1 MVQSADIRTAAGDD
15 DVLNV
20 PILETEVQ
28 TAIEDLQCGKA
39 TGVDGVGAEFFK
51 FAVSPST
58 GDNVLAKLITRLF
71 DGMFR
76 SRSFPVAWNVAVI
89 TPVFKKGDNT
99 QFSNYR
105 PIAVMPVI
113 AKIYASVL
121 NKRLAAWSEQTDGA
135 RAPCQAGFRP
145 GFDTN
150 VQLFAL
156 RHLIDSYRKQRKLLY
171 CCFVDMTKAYDSVP
185 RDLLWQ
191 RLQSVGV
198 TGYMLTAIQAMYAHS
213 RFAVKVDGRV
223 GESFLSYLGVR
234 QGCPLSPLLFGIF
247 IDEYASYL
255 NSTLPQAGARLGD
268 MSIVPL
274 LLYADDMVLVAESA
288 EQLQQQL
295 DNLHQWCTVRG
306 MSVNSAKTEVVVF
319 GNKAAVSS
327 ERQQTWKIGSRDIK
341 RTQAFKYLGIV
352 FHSTKGVLHCVQ
364 HLCHRAKANLCV
376 MYQQLRE
383 LGAKRD
389 IPLTI
394 KLFDAIVRQT
404 LLYGCQV
411 WGTAMLCTDSKRLSS
426 TPMEQVHLGF
436 LRHLVGIRNSVP
448 VHMIYAELNRGPLVV
463 TILDRLIAFW
473 NRVCRMPDGSL
484 PKRIMIDN
492 VWSARHHGDQG
503 TWFAQ
508 FDACLRTLQCH
519 VDVGAA
525 DMAVCLHE
533 VDGDMVLKSFA
544 SMQQQL
550 WDVLPCSPQS
560 AECDV
565 KLATYRAW
573 FATVEPD
580 RQSGVVQVKSSSYY
594 GLRMGFRKLSA
605 VLRFRLGCHNL
616 AIECGRW
623 AKPTK
628 IPRHERVCPHC
639 PHVVQD
645 ERHFVLH
652 CPYNAVVRERYSGL
666 LEEVRTMRQLFMTHD
681 QRQVVNYVYELLRY
695 NDMA

>member
-1 MVQSADIRTAAGDD
+1 
-15 DVLNV
+15 
-20 PILETEVQ
+20 
-28 TAIEDLQCGKA
+28 
-39 TGVDGVGAEFFK
+39 
-51 FAVSPST
+51 
-58 GDNVLAKLITRLF
+58 
-71 DGMFR
+71 
-76 SRSFPVAWNVAVI
+76 
-89 TPVFKKGDNT
+89 
-99 QFSNYR
+99 
-105 PIAVMPVI
+105 
-113 AKIYASVL
+113 
-121 NKRLAAWSEQTDGA
+121 
-135 RAPCQAGFRP
+135 
-145 GFDTN
+145 
-150 VQLFAL
+150 
-156 RHLIDSYRKQRKLLY
+156 
-171 CCFVDMTKAYDSVP
+171 
-185 RDLLWQ
+185 
-191 RLQSVGV
+191 
-198 TGYMLTAIQAMYAHS
+198 
-213 RFAVKVDGRV
+213 
-223 GESFLSYLGVR
+223 
-234 QGCPLSPLLFGIF
+234 
-247 IDEYASYL
+247 
-255 NSTLPQAGARLGD
+255 
-268 MSIVPL
+268 
-274 LLYADDMVLVAESA
+274 
-288 EQLQQQL
+288 
-295 DNLHQWCTVRG
+295 
-306 MSVNSAKTEVVVF
+306 
-319 GNKAAVSS
+319 
-327 ERQQTWKIGSRDIK
+327 
-341 RTQAFKYLGIV
+341 
-352 FHSTKGVLHCVQ
+352 
-364 HLCHRAKANLCV
+364 
-376 MYQQLRE
+376 
-383 LGAKRD
+383 
-389 IPLTI
+389 
-394 KLFDAIVRQT
+394 
-404 LLYGCQV
+404 
-411 WGTAMLCTDSKRLSS
+411 
-426 TPMEQVHLGF
+426 
-436 LRHLVGIRNSVP
+436 
-448 VHMIYAELNRGPLVV
+448 
-463 TILDRLIAFW
+463 
-473 NRVCRMPDGSL
+473 
-484 PKRIMIDN
+484 MIDN

-681 QRQVVNYVYELLRY
+681 QRQVVNYVYELLIY